1 MTASNRHK
9 LSQPIDPPEVPTV
22 EIVSPTR
29 RDEVRAAMAVV
40 ASLRDHGV
48 PIRDIVVV
56 VRDLDAYEEPLFR
69 AAIQYELTPV
79 FWTQLRVTRTRPYAL
94 IEAVC
99 DVLDEER
106 VDVETLL
113 RPLELC
119 WSLRSTPGRD
129 EQSVSTTCQWPIDPA
144 TVSRVMERLP
154 DGTRT
159 IPEWVD
165 VIKSTGDAD
174 GRFQRFVEW
183 IDDAPMPE
191 PESVSTLLGDV
202 IEGYAEHGLPETKA
216 GDSPALLETET
227 DARAVV
233 RVRTLVRQL
242 RHKFADRL
250 EEGTVDQSWG
260 DVANL
265 ASVIATQR
273 PGRREHSNARALDV
287 LEANDV
293 WALDVPYVVVLGL
306 TADQWPRPPES
317 VLPPEFQEA
326 VLQGDGQSG
335 LLAPQPAW
343 IGGRDRDQ
351 FTDALRAAGQC
362 AVVTRYTQTR
372 EGNEVQPSPLLGYI
386 NTERVGETDRERLIS
401 ADRRL
406 PPEIRGFVTAE
417 TEDCDE

>member
-1 MTASNRHK
+1 
-9 LSQPIDPPEVPTV
+9 
-22 EIVSPTR
+22 
-29 RDEVRAAMAVV
+29 
-40 ASLRDHGV
+40 
-48 PIRDIVVV
+48 
-56 VRDLDAYEEPLFR
+56 
-69 AAIQYELTPV
+69 
-79 FWTQLRVTRTRPYAL
+79 
-94 IEAVC
+94 
-99 DVLDEER
+99 
-106 VDVETLL
+106 
-113 RPLELC
+113 
-119 WSLRSTPGRD
+119 
-129 EQSVSTTCQWPIDPA
+129 
-144 TVSRVMERLP
+144 MERLP

-174 GRFQRFVEW
+174 GRFRRFVEW

-260 DVANL
+260 DVADL

-293 WALDVPYVVVLGL
+293 WALDVPYVVTLGL
-306 TADQWPRPPES
+306 TADQWPRPSES
-317 VLPPEFQEA
+317 VLPAEFQEA

-351 FTDALRAAGQC
+351 FSDTLRAAGQC
-362 AVVTRYTQTR
+362 VVVTRYTQTR
-372 EGNEVQPSPLLGYI
+372 EGNEVQPSPLLEYL
-386 NTERVGETDRERLIS
+386 NTDRVGETDRERLIG
-401 ADRRL
+401 AERRL
-406 PPEIRGFVTAE
+406 PPEIQGFLKGIKGSNE
-417 TEDCDE
+417 

>member
-1 MTASNRHK
+1 MTANRHT
-9 LSQPIDPPEVPTV
+9 LSQPIDPPEIPTV
-22 EIVSPTR
+22 EIVSSTR

-69 AAIQYELTPV
+69 AAIQYGLTPV
-79 FWTQLRVTRTRPYAL
+79 FWTQLRVTRTRPFAL

-99 DVLDEER
+99 EVLDEER
-106 VDVETLL
+106 VDGETLL

-119 WSLRSTPGRD
+119 WSPRSIPGQD
-129 EQSVSTTCQWPIDPA
+129 GQSVSMSRRWPIDPA
-144 TVSRVMERLP
+144 TASGVRERLP
-154 DGTRT
+154 DGRRT
-159 IPEWVD
+159 ISEWVD
-165 VIKSTGDAD
+165 VVEASEDVD
-174 GRFQRFVEW
+174 RRFRCFVEW
-183 IDDAPMPE
+183 LADASTPE

-242 RHKFADRL
+242 RHKFVDRL

-260 DVANL
+260 DVADL
-265 ASVIATQR
+265 AGVIATQR

-293 WALDVPYVVVLGL
+293 WALDVPYVVTLGM

-317 VLPPEFQEA
+317 VLPAEFQEA

-351 FTDALRAAGQC
+351 FSDTLRAAGQC
-362 AVVTRYTQTR
+362 VVVTRYTQTR
-372 EGNEVQPSPLLGYI
+372 EGNEVQPSPLLEYL
-386 NTERVGETDRERLIS
+386 NTDRVGEKDRERLMS
-401 ADRRL
+401 ADRLL
-406 PPEIRGFVTAE
+406 PPEIRGFVRAE